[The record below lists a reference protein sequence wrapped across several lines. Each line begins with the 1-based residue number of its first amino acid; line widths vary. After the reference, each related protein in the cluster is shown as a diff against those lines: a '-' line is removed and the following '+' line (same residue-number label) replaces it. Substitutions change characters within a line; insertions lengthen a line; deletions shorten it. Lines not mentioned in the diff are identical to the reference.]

1 MTIKN
6 KINLSLVII
15 IILSIS
21 LIAFLIHPL
30 FEEIKNNSEDL
41 ISKKQKLL
49 SLETKIE
56 NLEEIQSL
64 WQEIEPSLKK
74 IDQLFINSEVPVE
87 FISFLET
94 TARDCE
100 VPIEISSALPDK
112 KEKDPWP
119 SLFFQISSTASF
131 SKFLR
136 FLAKIETSPYLVEV
150 QNLNARRLA
159 EKELK
164 LEELEKLSLD
174 DAKITLSIKVY
185 TSR

>member
-1 MTIKN
+1 MILKN
-6 KINLSLVII
+6 KINLSLIVFS
-15 IILSIS
+15 ILIIS
-21 LIAFLIHPL
+21 LIVFVIYPL

-56 NLEEIQSL
+56 NLGEFQGL
-64 WQEIEPSLKK
+64 WQEIEPNFKK
-74 IDQLFINSEVPVE
+74 IDQLFIDPEVPVE

-100 VPIEISSALPDK
+100 LPIEISPALPSK
-112 KEKDPWP
+112 IEKDPWP
-119 SLFFQISSTASF
+119 SLFFQISSTTSF

-136 FLAKIETSPYLVEV
+136 FLAKIETSPYLIET
-150 QNLNARRLA
+150 QSLNARRLT

-164 LEELEKLSLD
+164 LKEFEKFSLGD
-174 DAKITLSIKVY
+174 IKTTLSIKVY
-185 TSR
+185 TK

>member
-1 MTIKN
+1 MTLKN
-6 KINLSLVII
+6 KINLSSVIFS
-15 IILSIS
+15 ILIIS
-21 LIAFLIHPL
+21 LIAFLIYPL
-30 FEEIKNNSEDL
+30 FKEIKNNSEDL

-74 IDQLFINSEVPVE
+74 IDQLFINSEMPVE

-164 LEELEKLSLD
+164 LEEFEKLSLD